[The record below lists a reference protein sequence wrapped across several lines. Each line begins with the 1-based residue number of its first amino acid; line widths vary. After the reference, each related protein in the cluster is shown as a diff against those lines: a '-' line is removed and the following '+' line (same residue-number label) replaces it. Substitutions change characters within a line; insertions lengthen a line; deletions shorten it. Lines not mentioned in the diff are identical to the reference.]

1 MTLISCETT
10 ISAHNFSL
18 LFPKRYFHILSNKIQ
33 QNLHSFDVKN
43 ISVLYKIVRKKLN
56 FSFFYFTFFFHKYLN
71 LYLFIFLCIVL
82 EKFFHFISE
91 NFICSKTME
100 NVWKNTLLNYD
111 KLSVVVE
118 LFLSGK
124 YFIAIFSISAVFIYL
139 PDMEFLKLQDFFRF
153 QRDILNQS
161 SLICEKFT
169 LR

>member
-1 MTLISCETT
+1 
-10 ISAHNFSL
+10 
-18 LFPKRYFHILSNKIQ
+18 
-33 QNLHSFDVKN
+33 
-43 ISVLYKIVRKKLN
+43 
-56 FSFFYFTFFFHKYLN
+56 
-71 LYLFIFLCIVL
+71 
-82 EKFFHFISE
+82 
-91 NFICSKTME
+91 ME